1 MLPSALKV
9 QDMPYFNV
17 EGNMVVGENRS
28 LGSVQAAFSGPIVY
42 LFAAHNSPAFGKY
55 LEFREGV
62 RFPDRSKQK
71 IWDLG
76 ISPIRRFGSSA
87 AQNNPKPITAAS

>member
-1 MLPSALKV
+1 
-9 QDMPYFNV
+9 MPYFNV